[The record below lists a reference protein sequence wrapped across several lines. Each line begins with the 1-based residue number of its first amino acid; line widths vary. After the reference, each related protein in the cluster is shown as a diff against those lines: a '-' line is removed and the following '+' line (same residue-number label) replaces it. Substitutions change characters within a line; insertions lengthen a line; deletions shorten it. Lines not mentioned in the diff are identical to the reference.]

1 MTSLGAGDGVWVS
14 LAVLFGPQ
22 PLVYRHGQALDMTQE
37 VHGVLNGW
45 HRGSDGCWYG
55 LVSFSVP
62 YLGLV
67 PSTVLS

>member
-1 MTSLGAGDGVWVS
+1 
-14 LAVLFGPQ
+14 
-22 PLVYRHGQALDMTQE
+22 MTQE